1 MQQRSSLGENRLL
14 RRLAAADFSRLEP
27 QLKKVTL
34 TQGDI
39 LHPAGDAIEHVY
51 FPISGMVSMLSIL
64 QTGEAI
70 EIGVIGR
77 EGVAGAS
84 ISAEGSRSF
93 AQAMVQMPG
102 EGLRVAAAPFL
113 KLFEASKNFRKQI
126 NAYQSI
132 LALQTQQSA
141 ACHALHTVEARLA
154 RWLLH
159 AQDTVDNGT
168 IDLTQEFLAHM
179 LGVQRSSVSLTA
191 NALQKAGLIQYSR
204 GRINIL
210 DRKGVEQ
217 AACECYA
224 VVRRE
229 MDKLAPRD
237 RHSGAR

>member
-1 MQQRSSLGENRLL
+1 MEQRSCLGENRLL

-27 QLKKVTL
+27 QLKKTKL
-34 TQGDI
+34 EQGTI
-39 LHPAGDAIEHVY
+39 LHPAGDAIGHVY
-51 FPISGMVSMLSIL
+51 FPISGMVSMLTIL
-64 QTGEAI
+64 RTGQAI
-70 EIGVIGR
+70 EIGVVGR
-77 EGVAGAS
+77 EGVVGGS

-93 AQAMVQMPG
+93 AQAIVQMPG
-102 EGLRVAAAPFL
+102 EAWRVGTAPFL
-113 KLFEASKNFRKQI
+113 KVFEASKNFRKQI

-159 AQDTVDNGT
+159 AHDTVDNGT

-204 GRINIL
+204 GKIKIL

-224 VVRRE
+224 VVKRE
-229 MDKLAPRD
+229 MDKVAPR
-237 RHSGAR
+237 RK

>member
-1 MQQRSSLGENRLL
+1 VQQRSSLGENRLL
-14 RRLAAADFSRLEP
+14 RRLAAADFSSFEP
-27 QLKKVTL
+27 QLKKTKME
-34 TQGDI
+34 QGTV
-39 LHPAGDAIEHVY
+39 LHPAGAAIEHVY
-51 FPISGMVSMLSIL
+51 FPISGMVSMLTIL
-64 QTGEAI
+64 QTGQAI
-70 EIGVIGR
+70 EIGMVGR
-77 EGVAGAS
+77 EGVVGGS

-93 AQAMVQMPG
+93 AQAIVQMPG
-102 EGLRVAAAPFL
+102 EAWRVGTAPFL

-159 AQDTVDNGT
+159 AQDTVDNDR

-191 NALQKAGLIQYSR
+191 HALQKAGLIQYSR
-204 GRINIL
+204 GKIKIL
-210 DRKGVEQ
+210 DRKGVEE

-229 MDKLAPRD
+229 LDKVAPR
-237 RHSGAR
+237 RK

>member
-1 MQQRSSLGENRLL
+1 VQQRSSLGENRLL

-27 QLKKVTL
+27 QLKKTKME
-34 TQGDI
+34 QGTV
-39 LHPAGDAIEHVY
+39 LHPAGGAIDHVY
-51 FPISGMVSMLSIL
+51 FPVSGMVSMLTIL
-64 QTGEAI
+64 QTGQAI
-70 EIGVIGR
+70 EIGVVGR
-77 EGVAGAS
+77 EGVVGGS

-93 AQAMVQMPG
+93 AQAIVQMPG
-102 EGLRVAAAPFL
+102 EAWRVGAAPFL
-113 KLFEASKNFRKQI
+113 KACDASKNFRKQI

-159 AQDTVDNGT
+159 AHDTVDNGT

-204 GRINIL
+204 GRIKIL
-210 DRKGVEQ
+210 DRKGVED

-224 VVRRE
+224 VVKRE
-229 MDKLAPRD
+229 MDKVAPR
-237 RHSGAR
+237 RK

>member
-1 MQQRSSLGENRLL
+1 MPQRSSLGENRLL
-14 RRLAAADFSRLEP
+14 RQLAAKDFSLLEP
-27 QLKKVTL
+27 QLKKTKME
-34 TQGDI
+34 QGAV
-39 LHPAGDAIEHVY
+39 LHPAGGAIDHVY
-51 FPISGMVSMLSIL
+51 FPVSGMVSMLTIL
-64 QTGEAI
+64 RTGQAI
-70 EIGVIGR
+70 EIGVVGR
-77 EGVAGAS
+77 EGVVGGS

-93 AQAMVQMPG
+93 AQAIVQMPG
-102 EGLRVAAAPFL
+102 EAWRVGAAPFV
-113 KLFEASKNFRKQI
+113 KVFEASKNFRKQI

-159 AQDTVDNGT
+159 AHDTVDNGT

-204 GRINIL
+204 GRIKIL
-210 DRKGVEQ
+210 DRDGVED

-224 VVRRE
+224 VVKRE
-229 MDKLAPRD
+229 MDKVAPRTK
-237 RHSGAR
+237 

>member
-1 MQQRSSLGENRLL
+1 ML
-14 RRLAAADFSRLEP
+14 RRLSAKDFSQLEP
-27 QLKKVTL
+27 QLKKMKME
-34 TQGDI
+34 QGRV
-39 LHPAGDAIEHVY
+39 LHPAGDAIDHVY
-51 FPISGMVSMLSIL
+51 FPTSGMVSMLTIL
-64 QTGEAI
+64 QTGQAI

-77 EGVAGAS
+77 EGVAGGS
-84 ISAEGSRSF
+84 IGAVGSRSF
-93 AQAMVQMPG
+93 AQAIVQMPG
-102 EGLRVAAAPFL
+102 EAWRVGAAPFL

-204 GRINIL
+204 GKIKIL
-210 DRKGVEQ
+210 DRKRVEQ
-217 AACECYA
+217 SACECYGA
-224 VVRRE
+224 VRRE
-229 MDKLAPRD
+229 MDKVAPRG
-237 RHSGAR
+237 H

>member
-1 MQQRSSLGENRLL
+1 VQQRSSLGENRLL

-27 QLKKVTL
+27 QLKKTRME
-34 TQGDI
+34 QGTV
-39 LHPAGDAIEHVY
+39 LHPAGGAIDHVY
-51 FPISGMVSMLSIL
+51 FPISGMVSMLTIL
-64 QTGEAI
+64 QTGQAI
-70 EIGVIGR
+70 EIGVVGR
-77 EGVAGAS
+77 EGVVGGS

-93 AQAMVQMPG
+93 AQAIVQMPG
-102 EGLRVAAAPFL
+102 EAWRVGAAPFL
-113 KLFEASKNFRKQI
+113 KMFEASKNFRKQI

-159 AQDTVDNGT
+159 AHDTVDNGT

-191 NALQKAGLIQYSR
+191 NGLQKAGLIHYSR
-204 GRINIL
+204 GKIKIL

-224 VVRRE
+224 VVKRE
-229 MDKLAPRD
+229 MDKVVPR
-237 RHSGAR
+237 RK

>member
-1 MQQRSSLGENRLL
+1 MQQRSSVGENRLL

-27 QLKKVTL
+27 QLKRTKME
-34 TQGDI
+34 QGTV
-39 LHPAGDAIEHVY
+39 LHPAGDPIGHVY
-51 FPISGMVSMLSIL
+51 FPISGMVSMLTIL
-64 QTGEAI
+64 QTGQAI

-77 EGVAGAS
+77 EGVVGGS
-84 ISAEGSRSF
+84 IAAEGSRSF
-93 AQAMVQMPG
+93 AQAIVQMPG
-102 EGLRVAAAPFL
+102 EAWRVGAAPFL
-113 KLFEASKNFRKQI
+113 KAFEASKNFRKLV
-126 NAYQSI
+126 NGYQSI

-191 NALQKAGLIQYSR
+191 NTLQKSGLIQYSR
-204 GRINIL
+204 GKIKIL
-210 DRKGVEQ
+210 DRKAVEN

-229 MDKLAPRD
+229 MDKVAPR
-237 RHSGAR
+237 RK